1 MKHVIVTGG
10 SRGIGFGLVQH
21 LLDQGYRVSTCSRS
35 LSTDLEQLQTRHA
48 ERLRWFPCRIGEDD
62 PETFVAAA
70 VAWAGADGL
79 WGLVNNAAIAGEGV
93 LATFPS
99 IETEKIIAVNL
110 VGVLAM
116 TRAALRVFLRQSE
129 PLPRAGSRGGR
140 VVSIGSI
147 VGLRGYSG
155 LSAYS
160 AAKAGVDGMTRTLA
174 REVGRRGITVNTVAP
189 GYLRT
194 ELSDTLNDDQL
205 AQIARRT
212 PLQRL
217 ATIEDIA
224 SVVAFLLGDGAA
236 FVTGQTLV
244 VDGGLTC

>member
-10 SRGIGFGLVQH
+10 SRGIGFGLVTH
-21 LLDQGYRVSTCSRS
+21 LLGLGYRVSTCSRS
-35 LSTDLEQLQTRHA
+35 LSPDLERLQAQHA
-48 ERLRWFPCRIGEDD
+48 DRLRWFPCRIGEDD
-62 PETFVAAA
+62 PETFVASA

-93 LATFPS
+93 LATFPTV
-99 IETEKIIAVNL
+99 ETERIIAVNL

-116 TRAALRVFLRQSE
+116 TRAVLRVFLTHQ
-129 PLPRAGSRGGR
+129 RGGR
-140 VVSIGSI
+140 IVSIGSI

-155 LSAYS
+155 LTAYT
-160 AAKAGVDGMTRTLA
+160 AAKAGVDGMTRSLA

-189 GYLRT
+189 GYLKT
-194 ELSDTLNDDQL
+194 ELSDTLSADQL

-217 ATIEDIA
+217 ATIEDVA
-224 SVVAFLLGDGAA
+224 SAVAFLLGDEAA
-236 FVTGQTLV
+236 FITGQTLV

>member
-10 SRGIGFGLVQH
+10 SRGIGFGLVRH

-35 LSTDLEQLQTRHA
+35 ISKDLEQLQAQRGD
-48 ERLRWFPCRIGEDD
+48 RLRWFPCRIGEDD
-62 PETFVAAA
+62 PETFVTAA
-70 VAWAGADGL
+70 VAWAADDGL

-99 IETEKIIAVNL
+99 IEIERIIAVNL

-116 TRAALRVFLRQSE
+116 TRAALRVFLRQQG
-129 PLPRAGSRGGR
+129 AGR
-140 VVSIGSI
+140 VVSVGSI

-194 ELSDTLNDDQL
+194 ELSDTLSDDQL

-217 ATIEDIA
+217 ATIDDIA

>member
-10 SRGIGFGLVQH
+10 SRGIGLGLVAH
-21 LLDQGYRVSTCSRS
+21 LIDRGYRVSTCSRS
-35 LSTDLEQLQTRHA
+35 LSPDLEQLQRRHA
-48 ERLRWFPCRIGEDD
+48 DRLKWFACRIGEDD
-62 PETFVAAA
+62 PEAFVSAA
-70 VAWAGADGL
+70 VEWAGADGL

-93 LATFPS
+93 LATFPTVE
-99 IETEKIIAVNL
+99 IERIIAVNL
-110 VGVLAM
+110 TGVLTM
-116 TRAALRVFLRQSE
+116 TRAALRVFLTQNT
-129 PLPRAGSRGGR
+129 AGR

-147 VGLRGYSG
+147 VGERGYSG

-194 ELSDTLNDDQL
+194 ELSDTLSAEQL

-217 ATIEDIA
+217 ATIDDIA
-224 SVVAFLLGDGAA
+224 PVVAFLLGDGAA

>member
-1 MKHVIVTGG
+1 MKHVILTGG
-10 SRGIGFGLVQH
+10 SRGIGFGLVTH
-21 LLDQGYRVSTCSRS
+21 LLGLGYRVSTCSRS
-35 LSTDLEQLQTRHA
+35 LSPGLEQLQRQHA
-48 ERLRWFPCRIGEDD
+48 DCLRWFPCRIGEDD
-62 PETFVAAA
+62 PEVFVAAA
-70 VAWAGADGL
+70 MAWAGDDGL

-93 LATFPS
+93 LATFPAVE
-99 IETEKIIAVNL
+99 IERIVAVNL

-116 TRAALRVFLRQSE
+116 TRAALRVFLRQQG
-129 PLPRAGSRGGR
+129 AGRI
-140 VVSIGSI
+140 VSVGSI

-194 ELSDTLNDDQL
+194 ELSDTLSADQL

-217 ATIEDIA
+217 ATIDDIA
-224 SVVAFLLGDGAA
+224 SAVAFLLGDGAA
-236 FVTGQTLV
+236 FITGQTLV

>member
-10 SRGIGFGLVQH
+10 SRGIGFGLVTH

-35 LSTDLEQLQTRHA
+35 LSAELEQLQRTHA
-48 ERLRWFPCRIGEDD
+48 DRLRWFPCRIGEDD
-62 PETFVAAA
+62 VDAFVAAA
-70 VAWAGADGL
+70 VAWAGTDGL

-93 LATFPS
+93 LATFPAVE
-99 IETEKIIAVNL
+99 IERIIAVNL
-110 VGVLAM
+110 VGVLAV
-116 TRAALRVFLRQSE
+116 TRAALRVFLTQH
-129 PLPRAGSRGGR
+129 GGGR

-147 VGLRGYSG
+147 VGQRGYSG
-155 LSAYS
+155 LAAY
-160 AAKAGVDGMTRTLA
+160 AATKAGVDGMTRALA

-189 GYLRT
+189 GYLKT
-194 ELSDTLNDDQL
+194 ELSDTLSADQL

-217 ATIEDIA
+217 ASIDD
-224 SVVAFLLGDGAA
+224 VAAAVSFLLGDGAA
-236 FVTGQTLV
+236 FITGQTLV

>member
-10 SRGIGFGLVQH
+10 SRGIGFGLVTH
-21 LLDQGYRVSTCSRS
+21 LLGLGYRVSTCSRS
-35 LSTDLEQLQTRHA
+35 SSTALEQLQAQHA
-48 ERLRWFPCRIGEDD
+48 DRLRWFPCRIGEDD
-62 PETFVAAA
+62 PEAFVAGA

-93 LATFPS
+93 LATFPTV
-99 IETEKIIAVNL
+99 ETERIISVNL

-116 TRAALRVFLRQSE
+116 TRAVVRVLLTQQ
-129 PLPRAGSRGGR
+129 RAGRI
-140 VVSIGSI
+140 VSIGSI

-155 LSAYS
+155 LTAYT
-160 AAKAGVDGMTRTLA
+160 AAKAGVDGMTRSLA

-189 GYLRT
+189 GYLKT
-194 ELSDTLNDDQL
+194 ELSDTLSTDQL
-205 AQIARRT
+205 SQIARRT

-217 ATIEDIA
+217 ATIDDVA
-224 SVVAFLLGDGAA
+224 SAVAFLLGDEAA

>member
-21 LLDQGYRVSTCSRS
+21 LLRDGYRVSTCSRS
-35 LSTDLEQLQTRHA
+35 QSADLAALQQQHA
-48 ERLRWFPCRIGEDD
+48 DTLRWFQCRIGEDD
-62 PETFVAAA
+62 PEQFVTSA
-70 VAWAGADGL
+70 VAWAGHDGL

-93 LATFPS
+93 LATFPMAEAERILS
-99 IETEKIIAVNL
+99 VNL
-110 VGVLAM
+110 VGVLAV
-116 TRAALRVFLRQSE
+116 TRSVLRVMLKNNS
-129 PLPRAGSRGGR
+129 AGR

-155 LSAYS
+155 LAAYS
-160 AAKAGVDGMTRTLA
+160 AAKAGVDGMTRSLA

-189 GYLRT
+189 GYLKT
-194 ELSDTLNDDQL
+194 ELSDTLDDDQL

-217 ATIEDIA
+217 ASIDDVA
-224 SVVAFLLGDGAA
+224 SAVAFLLSDGAG
-236 FVTGQTLV
+236 FITGQTLV
-244 VDGGLTC
+244 VDGGLTS

>member
-10 SRGIGFGLVQH
+10 SRGIGFGLVRH

-35 LSTDLEQLQTRHA
+35 ISKDLEQLQQQRA
-48 ERLRWFPCRIGEDD
+48 DRVRWFPCRIGEDD
-62 PETFVAAA
+62 PETFVTAA
-70 VAWAGADGL
+70 VAWAGDDGL

-99 IETEKIIAVNL
+99 IEIERIIAVNL

-116 TRAALRVFLRQSE
+116 TRAALRVFLRQ
-129 PLPRAGSRGGR
+129 PDLLPRAGSRGGR
-140 VVSIGSI
+140 VVSVGSI

-217 ATIEDIA
+217 ATVEDIA

>member
-21 LLDQGYRVSTCSRS
+21 LLRHGYRVSTCSRS
-35 LSTDLEQLQTRHA
+35 QSKDLESLQEQHPDT
-48 ERLRWFPCRIGEDD
+48 LKWFPCRIGEDD
-62 PETFVAAA
+62 PETFVSGA
-70 VAWAGADGL
+70 VEWAGHDGL

-93 LATFPS
+93 LATFPMAEAER
-99 IETEKIIAVNL
+99 ILAVNL
-110 VGVLAM
+110 VGVLAV
-116 TRAALRVFLRQSE
+116 TRSVLRVMLKNNG
-129 PLPRAGSRGGR
+129 AGRI
-140 VVSIGSI
+140 VSIGSI

-155 LSAYS
+155 LAAYS
-160 AAKAGVDGMTRTLA
+160 AAKAGVDGMTRSLA

-189 GYLRT
+189 GYLKT

-217 ATIEDIA
+217 ASIDD
-224 SVVAFLLGDGAA
+224 VAAAVEFLLGDGAG
-236 FVTGQTLV
+236 FITGQTLV
-244 VDGGLTC
+244 VDGGLTS

>member
-1 MKHVIVTGG
+1 MKHVMVTGG
-10 SRGIGFGLVQH
+10 SRGIGFGLVRH

-35 LSTDLEQLQTRHA
+35 LSKDLETLQHRHA
-48 ERLRWFPCRIGEDD
+48 DRLKWFPCRIGEDD
-62 PETFVAAA
+62 PETFVSAAL
-70 VAWAGADGL
+70 AWAGEDGL

-93 LATFPS
+93 LATFPTV
-99 IETEKIIAVNL
+99 ETEKIIAVNL
-110 VGVLAM
+110 VGVLAV
-116 TRAALRVFLRQSE
+116 TRAALRVFLRQQG
-129 PLPRAGSRGGR
+129 AGRI
-140 VVSIGSI
+140 VSIGSI

-194 ELSDTLNDDQL
+194 ELSDTLSADQL

-217 ATIEDIA
+217 ATIDDIA